1 MSDSYSSA
9 NTAESKAQ
17 SNAERLLELFHSDAK
32 KHVEISEFKGIRKD
46 GKHEFK
52 KSITVQ
58 TPLTVEHVQAHL
70 EGKIRAANIPLR
82 ENDTASFGCIDIDQY
97 NGSLDPDLNER
108 IPAIPLP
115 LYFSYSKSG
124 GGRIWLFCEEPVAAS
139 TLRKTLQAV
148 SKALG
153 LPKKN
158 VEIYPKQDTTSS
170 ADKFGN
176 ALELPYCGMKYD
188 EAIDTCMR
196 RDLIHS
202 LLLEDFLGLVKKAA
216 IAQIKNFTAKPAG
229 GKGTGGATRDV
240 NELVNKL
247 NNETRELLKEP
258 HHRNRSDACW
268 SIITEMINKGFS
280 GEEIL
285 LVLRNYPNGPTKHYT
300 DHNSSPAED
309 IKRIRIKYKRNSF
322 DWPKGTLKTKDGR
335 PYQNVHNVALA
346 LRSPD
351 LDGLFT
357 YDEMERK
364 AKVTEPLPDV
374 FDGQASRKNEFPYTF
389 RDEDGIHMQAWFQ
402 TIGMTTVAEKTV
414 GSGIYLVGM
423 NRSFHPVKQYLDLL
437 NWDNTPRLNTWLSC
451 CLGIEDNEYHKMV
464 GRKFL
469 LSMIARIYRP
479 GCKVD
484 YMMVLVGEQGKLKS
498 MVASTL
504 AGKWF
509 SDNLPNLRFEKDAAL
524 HMNGKW
530 LIEMGEL
537 AAIRKQDDE
546 HIKTFI
552 VRQFDKYRPPYGH
565 VEVDEPRQCVFM
577 GTTNKQDFLHDET
590 GGRRYWPVEV
600 VKIDI
605 EWLKENRDQLFA
617 EAKACFDKGEA
628 WWPTAEWE
636 EKYAKPQQE
645 KHQEMDEVWEE
656 AVTEYVSE
664 YQDKVR
670 PSDIFRSALDFKDV
684 KDIKPADYYR
694 LRKILIKLSSSVGRS
709 TRITSPR
716 IGLRRCRV

>member
-1 MSDSYSSA
+1 MSSSYSSA
-9 NTAESKAQ
+9 NTGESKAQ
-17 SNAERLLELFHSDAK
+17 SNAERLFDLFHSDAK
-32 KHVEISEFKGIRKD
+32 KHVEISGFKRIRKD
-46 GKHEFK
+46 GKHEFSK
-52 KSITVQ
+52 VLTVP
-58 TPLTVEHVQAHL
+58 TPLIVEHVQAHL
-70 EGKIRAANIPLR
+70 DGRIRVAAVPLL
-82 ENDTASFGCIDIDQY
+82 ENDTAKFGCIDIDLY
-97 NGSLDPDLNER
+97 NGSLDPNLNEY
-108 IPAIPLP
+108 IPALPLP
-115 LYFSYSKSG
+115 LYFSYSKSA
-124 GGRIWLFCEEPVAAS
+124 GGRVWLFCEEPVAAS

-148 SKALG
+148 SKTLG
-153 LPKKN
+153 LPQDKKI
-158 VEIYPKQDTTSS
+158 VQIFPQQDTTSS
-170 ADKFGN
+170 ADKCGN

-188 EAIDTCMR
+188 EAVDTCMR

-202 LLLEDFLGLVKKAA
+202 LLLEDFLGLVKKAT

-229 GKGTGGATRDV
+229 AKGSAETRDV
-240 NELVNKL
+240 NTLVNKL
-247 NNETRELLKEP
+247 SNETRELLKEP
-258 HHRNRSDACW
+258 HHPNRSEACW
-268 SIITEMINKGFS
+268 TIITEMINKGFS
-280 GEEIL
+280 DEEIL
-285 LVLRNYPNGPTKHYT
+285 LVLRHYPNGPARHYA

-309 IKRIRIKYKRNSF
+309 IRRIRIKYKRNSF
-322 DWPKGTLKTKDGR
+322 EWPEGTLKTKDGR

-346 LRSPD
+346 LQSPD

-374 FDGQASRKNEFPYTF
+374 FVGENSHQKEFPYTF

-402 TIGMTTVAEKTV
+402 TIGMATVAEKTV
-414 GSGIYLVGM
+414 GSGIYLVAK

-437 NWDNTPRLNTWLSC
+437 NWDNTPRLDTWLSR
-451 CLGIEDNEYHKMV
+451 CLGIEDNEYHKTV
-464 GRKFL
+464 GRKFV

-509 SDNLPNLRFEKDAAL
+509 SDSLPNLRNEKDAAL

-552 VRQFDKYRPPYGH
+552 VRQCDKYRPPYGH
-565 VEVDEPRQCVFM
+565 VEVEEPRQCVFM

-590 GGRRYWPVEV
+590 GARRYWPVEV

-605 EWLKENRDQLFA
+605 EWLRENRDQLFA
-617 EAKACFDKGEA
+617 EAKVCFDKGEV
-628 WWPTAEWE
+628 WWPTTEWE

-645 KHQEMDEVWEE
+645 KHQETDEVWEL
-656 AVTEYVSE
+656 AVAEYVEE
-664 YQDKVR
+664 YQGKAR

-694 LRKILIKLSSSVGRS
+694 LRKILIKLGWEKHHDNKS
-709 TRITSPR
+709 TYW
-716 IGLRRCRV
+716 VKKV

>member
-1 MSDSYSSA
+1 M
-9 NTAESKAQ
+9 NEF
-17 SNAERLLELFHSDAK
+17 LPFLFPC
-32 KHVEISEFKGIRKD
+32 IS
-46 GKHEFK
+46 
-52 KSITVQ
+52 V
-58 TPLTVEHVQAHL
+58 
-70 EGKIRAANIPLR
+70 IP
-82 ENDTASFGCIDIDQY
+82 
-97 NGSLDPDLNER
+97 
-108 IPAIPLP
+108 
-115 LYFSYSKSG
+115 KSG

-202 LLLEDFLGLVKKAA
+202 LLLEDFLGLVKKAT

-258 HHRNRSDACW
+258 HHPNRSDACW

-280 GEEIL
+280 DEEIL

-346 LRSPD
+346 LQSPD

-374 FDGQASRKNEFPYTF
+374 FDGQASRKSEFPYTF

-469 LSMIARIYRP
+469 LSMIARIYQP

-605 EWLKENRDQLFA
+605 QWLRENRDQLFA

-628 WWPTAEWE
+628 WWPTAEGGE
-636 EKYAKPQQE
+636 ICQAR
-645 KHQEMDEVWEE
+645 
-656 AVTEYVSE
+656 A
-664 YQDKVR
+664 
-670 PSDIFRSALDFKDV
+670 
-684 KDIKPADYYR
+684 
-694 LRKILIKLSSSVGRS
+694 RKAPGNGRS
-709 TRITSPR
+709 LGRGCHGVCI
-716 IGLRRCRV
+716 RVSG